1 MNFFIFRLLLEIW
14 NIILSIVNTSIEY
27 SQKKMN
33 LFYYSKIL
41 SRAILFKV
49 TLKLSFKKLK

>member
-33 LFYYSKIL
+33 LFHYSKIL

-49 TLKLSFKKLK
+49 TLKLSFKILK